1 MCASVCLTVIPSF
14 SDITDVS
21 AIGIV
26 SRPAEFSLLIHIYIY
41 IYICNYV
48 YIYMY
53 VYLCMCMYMYV
64 YVLVK
69 HKNAIVITNT

>member
-1 MCASVCLTVIPSF
+1 MCASVCLTVMPSF

-26 SRPAEFSLLIHIYIY
+26 SRPTVFALPYIYIY
-41 IYICNYV
+41 IYIYIYV
-48 YIYMY
+48 Y
-53 VYLCMCMYMYV
+53 VCMCMYMYV

-69 HKNAIVITNT
+69 HKNAIVISNI